1 MSASSFY
8 EYCGLLTDCSLLRR
22 RLCPDDGL
30 FSRLFAL
37 SPSALDL
44 EIRSLAGVD
53 QLELFMQA
61 MTARLRSR
69 RDFEAV
75 QAVMSVFLTI
85 HGDVLSGAGGDDEGE
100 EDGGELF
107 GGDEEDDGEA
117 SEGRHRLEAAL
128 RSMLDG
134 QLKETRDV
142 GNLVR
147 TSLGL
152 VAWARGVPV
161 V

>member
-1 MSASSFY
+1 MAI
-8 EYCGLLTDCSLLRR
+8 
-22 RLCPDDGL
+22 LCAADDGL

-53 QLELFMQA
+53 QLELFMHA
-61 MTARLRSR
+61 ITARLRSR

-85 HGDVLSGAGGDDEGE
+85 HGDVLSAAGEGDDNE
-100 EDGGELF
+100 EGGELF
-107 GGDEEDDGEA
+107 GQDDEDVDDA
-117 SEGRHRLEAAL
+117 SEDNRLEAAL

-134 QLKETRDV
+134 QIKETRQV